1 MRFVIAHEYSH
12 TQRDFGQFQPE
23 TVRDYLI
30 FEGLAMV
37 LAETMVP
44 KPIPYPWDDV
54 TADQEADFWETVDL
68 DARGLE
74 AYTRYM
80 RHDTAYETGSRIIR
94 SYLDRHGMSI
104 AEAHRLPTTELYLGG
119 GYPFLR

>member
-1 MRFVIAHEYSH
+1 
-12 TQRDFGQFQPE
+12 
-23 TVRDYLI
+23 
-30 FEGLAMV
+30 MV

-44 KPIPYPWDDV
+44 KPTPYPWDDV
-54 TADQEADFWETVDL
+54 TAEQEADFWETVDL

-80 RHDTAYETGSRIIR
+80 RHDAAYETGARIIR
-94 SYLDRHGMSI
+94 SYLDRHGISI
-104 AEAHRLPTTELYLGG
+104 VEAHRLLGTELYSGS

>member
-1 MRFVIAHEYSH
+1 
-12 TQRDFGQFQPE
+12 
-23 TVRDYLI
+23 
-30 FEGLAMV
+30 MV